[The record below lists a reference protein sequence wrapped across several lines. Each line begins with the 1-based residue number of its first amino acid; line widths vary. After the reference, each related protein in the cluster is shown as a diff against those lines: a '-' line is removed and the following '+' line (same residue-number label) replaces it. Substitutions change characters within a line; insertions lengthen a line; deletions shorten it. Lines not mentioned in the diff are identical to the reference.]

1 MSACIRKGDVF
12 VREHHVCSYSD
23 SANSPGI
30 CTPAGCFLVWRHREC
45 RHTVRAAG
53 LGLARA
59 SEKEIFNTEPL
70 SASHSCHLAPHT
82 GELSLLTAAYMSS
95 SEAPQFCGR
104 KRHYS
109 TTPQLSWGFKWA
121 SYSGLKSLLTF
132 MAPAHLDMLPL
143 TLKVP
148 LIRRLFE
155 LKAAFCRGWLN
166 RACVCGDVCEFM
178 CVSLMFVVMHRCLRC
193 FAFVLLIYVLQICIH
208 EHI

>member
-1 MSACIRKGDVF
+1 MQF
-12 VREHHVCSYSD
+12 SD

-30 CTPAGCFLVWRHREC
+30 CTPAGSFLVWRHREC

-59 SEKEIFNTEPL
+59 SEKEIFNTKPL

-82 GELSLLTAAYMSS
+82 GELSPLTAAYMSS

-121 SYSGLKSLLTF
+121 SNSGLKSLLTF
-132 MAPAHLDMLPL
+132 MAPAHLHMLPL

-148 LIRRLFE
+148 LIKRLFE
-155 LKAAFCRGWLN
+155 LKAVFAGVGWIE
-166 RACVCGDVCEFM
+166 RVCGGGNGDLCEFM
-178 CVSLMFVVMHRCLRC
+178 CVSLMFVGMHRRLRC
-193 FAFVLLIYVLQICIH
+193 FTVVLLLIYVL
-208 EHI
+208 